1 MSIFPKAVVVVLGV
15 LCGGVLSAQQGP
27 LQVVVSRVESQTLTD
42 DVEALGTLYAN
53 ETAIVTSNITE
64 VISAVRFDDGQRL
77 SAGDVLVELTNR
89 EQLAQLE
96 EARVARA
103 DAQRQL
109 QRARQLSDS
118 QVLARQELD
127 NREREFNLA
136 DARLK
141 AVEARL
147 ADRLVRAPFDS
158 VVGLRQV
165 SVGTLLTPGM
175 PVATL
180 HDDSVMK
187 LDFRL
192 PETLMAQ
199 VAPGQ
204 QLIATTRAYPDERF
218 EGQVAH
224 LDNEVDRVTR
234 SVRVRALIDNPQRQ
248 LKPGMLMSVLLKSRE
263 REALVIPEEA
273 LMPMGSS
280 QFVMLAVDDGET
292 VQAER
297 REVVIGRRQPGQVEV
312 LEGLEEGQRVITH
325 GNFRTQP
332 AQEIRIKAELAI
344 GESPKSI
351 LSSDQ

>member
-1 MSIFPKAVVVVLGV
+1 MCIFPKAVVVVLGV
-15 LCGGVLSAQQGP
+15 LCSGVLSAQQAP
-27 LQVVVSRVESQTLTD
+27 LQVIVSRVESHVLTD
-42 DVEALGTLYAN
+42 DIEALGTLYAN
-53 ETAIVTSNITE
+53 ETAIVTSNISE

-96 EARVARA
+96 EARVMRA

-109 QRARQLSDS
+109 QRARQLSES

-127 NREREFNLA
+127 SREREFNLA

-147 ADRLVRAPFDS
+147 ADRIIRAPFDS

-165 SVGTLLTPGM
+165 SVGSLLTPGM

-180 HDDSVMK
+180 HDDAVMK

-192 PETLMAQ
+192 PETLIAQ
-199 VAPGQ
+199 VVPGQ
-204 QLIATTRAYPDERF
+204 QLIATTRAYPDKRF
-218 EGQVAH
+218 KGEVAH

-248 LKPGMLMSVLLKSRE
+248 LKPGMLMSLLLQSRE
-263 REALVIPEEA
+263 RVALVIPEEA

-280 QFVMLAVDDGET
+280 QFVMLAEEDGS
-292 VQAER
+292 VIRVER
-297 REVVIGRRQPGQVEV
+297 REVVIGKRQPGQVEV
-312 LEGLEEGQRVITH
+312 LEGLKEGQRVITH
-325 GNFRTQP
+325 GNFRIQP
-332 AQEIRIKAELAI
+332 GEEVRIKAELAV
-344 GESPKSI
+344 GESPKTI
-351 LSSDQ
+351 LTSDQ

>member
-1 MSIFPKAVVVVLGV
+1 MSISAKAVLA
-15 LCGGVLSAQQGP
+15 LIALLSSGLLAAQEEP
-27 LQVVVSRVESQTLTD
+27 LQVIVSPVEVRTLTD
-42 DVEALGTLYAN
+42 DLEALGTLYAN
-53 ETAIVTSNITE
+53 ETAIVTSTITE

-77 SAGDVLVELTNR
+77 SAGDVLVELANR

-96 EARVARA
+96 EARVTRA

-118 QVLARQELD
+118 QVLPRQELD
-127 NREREFNLA
+127 ARERDFDLA

-141 AVEARL
+141 AVQARL
-147 ADRLVRAPFDS
+147 ADRLIRAPFDS

-180 HDDSVMK
+180 HDDTLMK

-204 QLIATTRAYPDERF
+204 QLFATSRAYPDQRF
-218 EGQVAH
+218 EGEVAQ

-248 LKPGMLMSVLLKSRE
+248 LKPGMLMSVLLKSRA
-263 REALVIPEEA
+263 RQALVIPEEA

-280 QFVMLAVDDGET
+280 QFVMLVEEDGPVT
-292 VQAER
+292 RAER
-297 REVVIGRRQPGQVEV
+297 REVIIGKRQPGQVEV
-312 LEGLEEGQRVITH
+312 LEGLQAGQRVITH

-332 AQEIRIKAELAI
+332 GQAVSIKAELAA
-344 GESPKSI
+344 GESPKPV
-351 LSSDQ
+351 LSSDP